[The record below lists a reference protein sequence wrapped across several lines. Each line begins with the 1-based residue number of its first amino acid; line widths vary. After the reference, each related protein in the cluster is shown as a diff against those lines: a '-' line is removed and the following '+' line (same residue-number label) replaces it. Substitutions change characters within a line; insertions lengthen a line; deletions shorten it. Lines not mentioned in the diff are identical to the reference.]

1 MNGKK
6 YSKLAGLVLVLVL
19 FVMALPVTADDS
31 DTGMLPEDAKLGY
44 YISSQG
50 GSEMAP
56 VDVKL
61 GQYIIDDFD
70 YAAAADNQAARWQ
83 AMAEFYAAN
92 DMLNFSYTQAAENQA
107 MRWQAMAEFYAAN
120 DMLTVRTQALEND
133 ALRWSAVDDYYSR
146 HGLRNVQV
154 SVAIAE

>member
-6 YSKLAGLVLVLVL
+6 YSKLAGFVLVLVL
-19 FVMALPVTADDS
+19 LVMALPVAADDS
-31 DTGMLPEDAKLGY
+31 GAEMLPEDAKLGH
-44 YISSQG
+44 YIDSQG

-56 VDVKL
+56 IDVKL

-70 YAAAADNQAARWQ
+70 YAAAADNQAA
-83 AMAEFYAAN
+83 
-92 DMLNFSYTQAAENQA
+92 
-107 MRWQAMAEFYAAN
+107 RWQAMAEFYAAN